1 MIEFRYPQILF
12 LYIPYII
19 LAIFDII
26 KFTKYQIFAD
36 TPISIRSIL
45 FENINLSRLKLKQNL
60 ALLSTAFLIFA
71 ASGPQIGTALAPVD
85 RKGLDLVFCI
95 DVSSSMRGADIKP
108 SRLEKSKFEIS
119 QLIKNLKGDRVAFIV
134 FAGSSH
140 LYLPLTTDYEAAQL
154 FLDQIDTN
162 MIPTQ
167 GTSLSTALQTGL
179 SAFSEDNSKF
189 KTLILITDGED
200 HEGEAINLAKQAS
213 KRGMTVHAV
222 GVGTASG
229 SLIPSIDKNG
239 DIEYKKDS
247 SGKLITSQ
255 LNENIL
261 EEISKAGKGTFLRF
275 NNKPSNFKSVIKEI
289 DTMEK
294 RTIESHVYSEYED
307 QYQKF
312 GSFALVL
319 LIASMFI
326 SSRKRKKA

>member
-1 MIEFRYPQILF
+1 MIEFEYPQILF
-12 LYIPYII
+12 LYLPFFI
-19 LAIFDII
+19 LAVYDII
-26 KFTKYQIFAD
+26 KSTKYQIFAD
-36 TPISIRSIL
+36 TPLDIKNVL
-45 FENINLSRLKLKQNL
+45 FENINSKKVKLKQNL
-60 ALLSTAFLIFA
+60 VYLSTVFLIFA

-95 DVSSSMRGADIKP
+95 DVSSSMRGTDIKP

-140 LYLPLTTDYEAAQL
+140 LYLPLTTDYEAAHL

-200 HEGEAINLAKQAS
+200 HEGEAVALAKQAS
-213 KRGMTVHAV
+213 KKGMVIHTV
-222 GVGTASG
+222 GVGTTSG
-229 SLIPSIDKNG
+229 SLIPTFGKNG
-239 DIEYKKDS
+239 DFDYKKDS
-247 SGKLITSQ
+247 FGKLVTSQ
-255 LNENIL
+255 LNEEIL

-275 NNKPSNFKSVIKEI
+275 NNKPSNFRSVIKEI

-312 GSFALVL
+312 GLMSLSL
-319 LIASMFI
+319 LIISMFI
-326 SSRKRKKA
+326 STRKKKKA